1 MFLSVEQLVN
11 EIQAAD
17 RPDPK
22 AANGLQEGL
31 GGQFGEMRTMMQYL
45 FQNFNFRGKAKP
57 FRDLLRSIAT
67 EEIAHVELIST
78 TINMLLEGATNTTD
92 SIESNNPNHLPLS
105 TALNA
110 PNIHHFLVAG
120 QSAMPVDSVGNPW
133 SGSYVYNSGNLVL
146 DLLYDVILESTG
158 RLQKCRLYEMSEN
171 KAFRSTVSYLIV
183 RDLVHEK
190 AFAKA
195 LTTLGIDWAK
205 TMPIPKIETSFM
217 PEVKE
222 MEKKNLHNQIWTF
235 SNEPSEVSKIFTG
248 DSPFGDGELETI
260 NGSPRVIFSPDDMKI
275 LWYVSILYV
284 G

>member
-1 MFLSVEQLVN
+1 
-11 EIQAAD
+11 
-17 RPDPK
+17 
-22 AANGLQEGL
+22 
-31 GGQFGEMRTMMQYL
+31 MRTMMQYL

-78 TINMLLEGATNTTD
+78 TINMLLEGATDTTD
-92 SIESNNPNHLPLS
+92 SVETNNPNQLPLS
-105 TALNA
+105 SALNA

-158 RLQKCRLYEMSEN
+158 RLQKYRLYEMSDN

-190 AFAKA
+190 TFAKA

-205 TMPIPKIETSFM
+205 TMPIPKI
-217 PEVKE
+217 
-222 MEKKNLHNQIWTF
+222 
-235 SNEPSEVSKIFTG
+235 
-248 DSPFGDGELETI
+248 
-260 NGSPRVIFSPDDMKI
+260 R
-275 LWYVSILYV
+275 
-284 G
+284 